1 MSDTKP
7 ASPAASTSVFKKAT
21 KSQAKAKV
29 ALTGPSGSGK
39 TLSALMLAKGLTGNG
54 RVAVIDSENASA
66 SLYEDRFPGWEY
78 FVLAINPPYT
88 VQKYLKAIEIAIAEG
103 FDALVI
109 DSLTH
114 AWASEGGLLQQKEAL
129 DSRGGNSYTNWG
141 AITKLYEQLKSKLL
155 HSNIHIIVTLRSKQE
170 YILEQTNSGK
180 QAPKK
185 VGLAPIMRDGMEY
198 EFTVVFDIGMD
209 HQFMVSKDRTDL
221 FDGVVATID
230 EGTGIQ
236 LKNWLASPPPTPP
249 PESKKDQQ
257 AQSHPP
263 ETFDKVPEPEKE
275 SQERARPA
283 PKPGAKAKPKSE
295 APKIDDVISTIMGLC
310 MDHNVKE
317 STLQFLVTQGYQ
329 TTLEHLSFSE
339 ATQIAAFLDN
349 EDMNDACVQ
358 KKTQNMI
365 LKRSEPV
372 PLSGAK

>member
-1 MSDTKP
+1 MSDQQSAP
-7 ASPAASTSVFKKAT
+7 VPNSIFKKAS
-21 KSQAKAKV
+21 KAQAKAKV

-54 RVAVIDSENASA
+54 RVAVIDSENNSA

-78 FVLAINPPYT
+78 FTLAINPPYT
-88 VQKYLKAIEIAIAEG
+88 IQKYIKAIEIAITEG
-103 FDALVI
+103 FDAIVI

-129 DSRGGNSYTNWG
+129 DSRGGNSFTNWG
-141 AITKLYEQLKSKLL
+141 TITKLYEQLKGKLL

-236 LKNWLASPPPTPP
+236 LKNWLKAP
-249 PESKKDQQ
+249 
-257 AQSHPP
+257 A
-263 ETFDKVPEPEKE
+263 PEPIPEP
-275 SQERARPA
+275 ERARPA
-283 PKPGAKAKPKSE
+283 PKPSQAKPKNS
-295 APKIDDVISTIMGLC
+295 APSVEQVLDRIMGLC
-310 MDHNVKE
+310 IDHAIKD
-317 STLQFLVTQGYQ
+317 SSLQFLINQGYQ
-329 TTLEHLSFSE
+329 TTMDKLSYGE
-339 ATQIAAFLDN
+339 ATEIASFLDN
-349 EDMNDACVQ
+349 EDMNDTSVQ
-358 KKTQNMI
+358 KKAQNMI
-365 LKRSEPV
+365 VKRSNGPI
-372 PLSGAK
+372 P